1 MKIYNHIKSIL
12 EQNEKFCKDGKLFK
26 NVVVEAGLKLD
37 QELLTILLSDKIAK
51 KYFFT
56 EVDKIAVF
64 DKVKFQKFV
73 SNKQFLP
80 DSYTAFKNK
89 IGLTAN
95 GEYLTEANEVV
106 LDFPYKD
113 CVLEGG
119 QTKEDQKRQEIFW
132 NETLAPDEIDR
143 LFEPKVLTNWKRYDK
158 DGEHEVKSISLDDN
172 LIIKGNNLIA
182 LHSLK
187 KVYKGKVKLI
197 YIDPP
202 YNTGSDSFGYNDSF
216 NQSTWLTFMKNRL
229 EVAKTLLSKSGV
241 IMVQCSFHQ
250 FAYLKILMTDIFEKH
265 LCDFNIQVRHPD
277 RALTGDKEYNDVI
290 EYVLIFSNDKLKK
303 MPFKEEVKTIDDYK
317 LNVIVKEN
325 EEPIDK
331 VNFDG
336 KLVEIYSPNQYE
348 VKLLEPNKDLLK
360 KISIRGSIREKNSS
374 GRFFVKHLENLEHP
388 PETLYKV
395 PNMGD
400 DKQGFRYF
408 YSAPKGKKNGGYYQG
423 MPTSSNVT
431 KKQYSNFYNFEKE
444 YNNVSKQGGVSF
456 RNGKKPEE
464 LLKFLIELFTDK
476 DDFVLDY
483 HLGSGSTACTAHKI
497 GRKYIG
503 IEQMDYIEE
512 LAVNRLINVIN
523 GENEGISK
531 EVNWKGQGSFIY
543 TEITNDNDFF
553 INTIKGISDDK
564 KLIDIFKNLHNNT
577 LLSYKIN
584 NDLINSIDTFTNLSI
599 DDKKK
604 LLIEVLDKNQLYIN
618 YSELNDNSLNIEK
631 NVDELEKIKKLNNMF
646 YSL

>member
-1 MKIYNHIKSIL
+1 MKIYNHIKTVL

-37 QELLTILLSDKIAK
+37 VDLLSILLSDETAK

-56 EVDKIAVF
+56 DVNGVAVF

-202 YNTGSDSFGYNDSF
+202 YNTGKDSFLYNDSF
-216 NQSTWLTFMKNRL
+216 NHSAWLTFMKNRL
-229 EVAKTLLSKSGV
+229 EISKELLSKDGV
-241 IMVQCSFHQ
+241 IFISIDINEQ
-250 FAYLKILMTDIFEKH
+250 AYLKV
-265 LCDFNIQVRHPD
+265 LCDEVFKRENFVGEIIWETATDNNATQISIEH
-277 RALTGDKEYNDVI
+277 
-290 EYVLIFSNDKLKK
+290 EYVLCYAKDKVMLPKWKTKSEKAEHIIEKYNELKK
-303 MPFKEEVKTIDDYK
+303 EFGDDVDKIESRLRNWINANKKSNEFDLSGVSHYSYVDSKGVFYPGNSANTRPGGYTFDIIHPVTKKVCKKPDNGYRWPETTFWEADKKGEVLWAED
-317 LNVIVKEN
+317 EN
-325 EEPIDK
+325 GIPKIKKRIETATELLKGYFYEDNRKSTKALSKAMGKK
-331 VNFDG
+331 VFDNP
-336 KLVEIYSPNQYE
+336 KSIN
-348 VKLLEPNKDLLK
+348 LLK
-360 KISIRGSIREKNSS
+360 KIIKFSTNEDDVILD
-374 GRFFVKHLENLEHP
+374 FF
-388 PETLYKV
+388 
-395 PNMGD
+395 
-400 DKQGFRYF
+400 
-408 YSAPKGKKNGGYYQG
+408 A
-423 MPTSSNVT
+423 
-431 KKQYSNFYNFEKE
+431 
-444 YNNVSKQGGVSF
+444 
-456 RNGKKPEE
+456 
-464 LLKFLIELFTDK
+464 
-476 DDFVLDY
+476 
-483 HLGSGSTACTAHKI
+483 GSGSTAQAI
-497 GRKYIG
+497 FEVNEENESNRKFVL
-503 IEQMDYIEE
+503 IEQMDYLNKVTIPRIQKTTTSIFNYAE
-512 LAVNRLINVIN
+512 LAPLNVYYQDKI
-523 GENEGISK
+523 K
-531 EVNWKGQGSFIY
+531 DC
-543 TEITNDNDFF
+543 NDY
-553 INTIKGISDDK
+553 KGI
-564 KLIDIFKNLHNNT
+564 KLVADEILNSPFISILLTEDTKQNIESVNEKDYDNLKRLMFEILDSNNYY
-577 LLSYKIN
+577 LPLSEIN
-584 NDLINSIDTFTNLSI
+584 DRDYEI
-599 DDKKK
+599 DDAEKKNTQK
-604 LLIEVLDKNQLYIN
+604 
-618 YSELNDNSLNIEK
+618 
-631 NVDELEKIKKLNNMF
+631 F

>member
-1 MKIYNHIKSIL
+1 M

-37 QELLTILLSDKIAK
+37 PDLLSILLSDETAK

-56 EVDKIAVF
+56 DVNGVAVF
-64 DKVKFQKFV
+64 DKVKFQKFI

-158 DGEHEVKSISLDDN
+158 DGEHKVKSISLDDN

-187 KVYKGKVKLI
+187 KVYKGKIKLI

-202 YNTGSDSFGYNDSF
+202 YNTGSDSFGYNDNF

-229 EVAKTLLSKSGV
+229 EVAKSLLSKSGV

-250 FAYLKILMTDIFEKH
+250 FAYLKVLMCDIFEKH

-277 RALTGDKEYNDVI
+277 RSLTGDKEYNDVI
-290 EYVLIFSNDKLKK
+290 EYVLIFTNDKSKK
-303 MPFKEEVKTIDDYK
+303 MPFKEVVKTIDDYR
-317 LNVIVKEN
+317 LDVVVN
-325 EEPIDK
+325 EEEAPIQTL
-331 VNFDG
+331 NCDG
-336 KLVEIYSPNQYE
+336 KVVEVYSPEQYTITSKE
-348 VKLLEPNKDLLK
+348 PSKKLLKR
-360 KISIRGSIREKNSS
+360 ISIRGSIREKNSS
-374 GRFFVKHLENLEHP
+374 GRFYVKYLEHLEYP
-388 PETLYKV
+388 PKTLFKV

-400 DKQGFRYF
+400 DEFDYRYF
-408 YSAPKGKKNGGYYQG
+408 YSAPQGKKNGGYFQG

-444 YNNVSKQGGVSF
+444 YNNVAKQGGVSF

-464 LLKFLIELFTDK
+464 LLQFLIELFTDK
-476 DDFVLDY
+476 NDIVLDY

-497 GRKYIG
+497 NRRYIG
-503 IEQMDYIEE
+503 IEQMDYIQD
-512 LAVNRLINVIN
+512 LAVNRLVNVIN
-523 GENEGISK
+523 SEQEGISK
-531 EVNWKGQGSFIY
+531 SVNWRGGGSFLFAEISHHNQNYIETIKDSSDEDYLINIY
-543 TEITNDNDFF
+543 QQLNDNELISYKVD
-553 INTIKGISDDK
+553 NTFKYNE
-564 KLIDIFKNLHNNT
+564 IFKE
-577 LLSYKIN
+577 
-584 NDLINSIDTFTNLSI
+584 LSI
-599 DDKKK
+599 DDKKR
-604 LLIEVLDKNQLYIN
+604 LLIEVLDKNQIYIN
-618 YSELNDNSLNIEK
+618 YNDVNDSDNSIDENIVNLNRE
-631 NVDELEKIKKLNNMF
+631 F